1 MGPSAIGS
9 LPQGFVQSASQEV
22 EWRKALDHDQLPVV
36 RGVVASADDRFRGEI
51 IERLMCDFAVDLGEI
66 CARDGRHP
74 RELVHEMSRLEA
86 FAADGL
92 VELDGFRVKVTDA
105 GRVVVR
111 SVCAV
116 FDVYFREVEGRHSR
130 AL

>member
-1 MGPSAIGS
+1 
-9 LPQGFVQSASQEV
+9 
-22 EWRKALDHDQLPVV
+22 
-36 RGVVASADDRFRGEI
+36 
-51 IERLMCDFAVDLGEI
+51 
-66 CARDGRHP
+66 
-74 RELVHEMSRLEA
+74 MSRLEA